1 MNWEMAIV
9 LILQEGCYNP
19 LRVLLIVYYYDWIN
33 LLHFRSTRT
42 FSLNPYR
49 NLYYLYTKSLIFSTV
64 ACNATPARHI
74 CYVNYITPFPRN
86 GSLGRL

>member
-9 LILQEGCYNP
+9 LILPEGCYNP

-49 NLYYLYTKSLIFSTV
+49 NLYY
-64 ACNATPARHI
+64 
-74 CYVNYITPFPRN
+74 
-86 GSLGRL
+86 G

>member
-1 MNWEMAIV
+1 MKMQLYSWKLIFTRKIFDLASFWKWEFYELEMAIV
-9 LILQEGCYNP
+9 LILQEACYNP

-49 NLYYLYTKSLIFSTV
+49 NLYY
-64 ACNATPARHI
+64 
-74 CYVNYITPFPRN
+74 
-86 GSLGRL
+86 G